1 MITEN
6 ATVSLPTKS
15 KVKGFSVG
23 FNALDAEMSQMV
35 HCNSI
40 RTCKS
45 PEDGTTSRTIMHII
59 KSCTSP
65 LMANISCC
73 VTGKLFKKHNCIRRS
88 A

>member
-45 PEDGTTSRTIMHII
+45 PEDGITSRTII
-59 KSCTSP
+59 KSCASP
-65 LMANISCC
+65 FMADICSC
-73 VTGKLFKKHNCIRRS
+73 VTGKIFNKHDCIWRS